1 MSEEWGKLNQAYWDA
16 WKKLAAAATP
26 ASAAPEPS
34 KTTSDASAQNPWA
47 DVIEQ
52 WWALA
57 KGGPAEDAA
66 STEFASGFG
75 IFNQMV
81 EQSRQMFGFAEML
94 KDAFDDRSDASPLE
108 RFASSLRDA
117 IGSFRMAN
125 RAAEFAVPFMQWPL
139 APPVSGS
146 TNPFEAFAQGSAP
159 GGRFRL
165 KDDWDPAAFTQVFS
179 AYHKALNEV
188 AEQQFRA
195 LENAVGELP
204 SLGLPEGGE
213 ASAEAMRSFYQRW
226 IDACDKALGELSE
239 SETYGEKFGALVN
252 NYLRLQQML
261 WSPEDE
267 GEDERAADRARM
279 EEIENAVAAV
289 EASLSK
295 LRHDLGELPLG
306 NLLAHV
312 EVLTDEINELREEL
326 DAVKSTAEAPGQTAS
341 SESPAPAPKQK
352 SPRRKTRVKPAKD
365 AATASVDDSG
375 NSGRARGGASEAAA
389 NAASSSSAEAS
400 LSEPSKVAGLTKA
413 SGTKKAGAKASAKS
427 GSRKKPKSAGPAG
440 DPFDIDSFG
449 GS

>member
-16 WKKLAAAATP
+16 WKKLASAATP
-26 ASAAPEPS
+26 ESAAPES
-34 KTTSDASAQNPWA
+34 KQTTSGASAQNPWA

-57 KGGPAEDAA
+57 KGGPAEE
-66 STEFASGFG
+66 SKPSEFAPGFG

-139 APPVSGS
+139 APPVSGP
-146 TNPFEAFAQGSAP
+146 TNPFAAFAQGPVP

-179 AYHKALNEV
+179 AYHKALNDV

-213 ASAEAMRSFYQRW
+213 ASAEAMRNFYQRW

-239 SETYGEKFGALVN
+239 SETYGEQFGALVN

-261 WSPEDE
+261 WSPEDG

-279 EEIENAVAAV
+279 EEIENAVAGV
-289 EASLSK
+289 DESLSK

-312 EVLTDEINELREEL
+312 EVLTDEINELREDL
-326 DAVKSTAEAPGQTAS
+326 DSVKSNAGATGETAAAAPELEPEPEPADAPSAEPAAKPAS
-341 SESPAPAPKQK
+341 KKK
-352 SPRRKTRVKPAKD
+352 SPRRKARAKPAED
-365 AATASVDDSG
+365 PSPAS
-375 NSGRARGGASEAAA
+375 AGASPTKAGGRGK
-389 NAASSSSAEAS
+389 SSA
-400 LSEPSKVAGLTKA
+400 
-413 SGTKKAGAKASAKS
+413 KAGAKSD
-427 GSRKKPKSAGPAG
+427 SRKKPKSEEGPPG